1 MATPPAPAPKRRR
14 KGRGPSDSQETQK
27 PADVVTTMSGVPA
40 NRVEPVPE
48 FDAAEGYFHAPLPPP
63 LLEDRDPVQ
72 ASEESLASP
81 LTAAEVGTEWLREH
95 SKHWNYIPPS
105 VERAVKEA
113 NARVIE
119 LAQVVSHTGSSL
131 TAALKTFAK
140 KADKL
145 QRKYG
150 DNPQE
155 GEKALAAINV
165 GIKRSLAD
173 AKTSMQHIT
182 SALSLLAENHFELAR
197 RERQSLRTMTVH
209 SRLHKTYQP
218 DVPGSSLVK
227 DPFINV

>member
-14 KGRGPSDSQETQK
+14 KGRGPADPQETPK

-63 LLEDRDPVQ
+63 LLEGRDLAE
-72 ASEESLASP
+72 ASEELLASP
-81 LTAAEVGTEWLREH
+81 LAASELGTEWLREH
-95 SKHWNYIPPS
+95 AKHWNYIPPS

-113 NARVIE
+113 NTRIIE
-119 LAQVVSHTGSSL
+119 LAQVVSHTSSSL
-131 TAALKTFAK
+131 TTALKAFAK
-140 KADKL
+140 KSDKL

-150 DNPQE
+150 DKQQE
-155 GEKALAAINV
+155 GENALAAITV

-182 SALSLLAENHFELAR
+182 GALSLLAENHFELAR

-209 SRLHKTYQP
+209 TRLHKTYQP